1 MVDKLYKYLYNHLE
15 RDCYEKKLLSSSKKN
30 NSTIS
35 FVIVLVLLIIYLQ
48 NNKLYLPAIEK
59 VISFTIIEE
68 KETEY
73 NSGGEDIKRLYSW
86 LEDAH
91 LKYLIMGGKDAT
103 KPLYTIKLNLKDNS
117 KYIIK
122 CRSAT
127 IEYNGHLYDINPDVY
142 KNRPF

>member
-1 MVDKLYKYLYNHLE
+1 MK
-15 RDCYEKKLLSSSKKN
+15 KKLLSSSKKN

-73 NSGGEDIKRLYSW
+73 NSGGRYKKAIFMARRCTFKVLNN
-86 LEDAH
+86 
-91 LKYLIMGGKDAT
+91 GGERCNET
-103 KPLYTIKLNLKDNS
+103 FIHY
-117 KYIIK
+117 
-122 CRSAT
+122 
-127 IEYNGHLYDINPDVY
+127 
-142 KNRPF
+142 